1 MLTPAKNWRE
11 YPQRYRLEAE
21 KCAGCGKVFFPPRL
35 ICDDC
40 RGEQFEQVTLPS
52 DGKLVTYTAIH
63 VPASNFK
70 DEAPIV
76 YAVIELEDGTKISAQ
91 VTDCDSDELQAGA
104 PVKLE
109 FRLVQRDGESGVLC
123 YGYKAVLKR

>member
-11 YPQRYRLEAE
+11 YPQRYRLEAG
-21 KCAGCGKVFFPPRL
+21 KCTGCGKVFFPPRL

-40 RGEQFEQVTLPS
+40 HGEVFEQVTLPS

-70 DEAPIV
+70 DEAPIA

-91 VTDCDSDELQAGA
+91 VTDCSTEELHAGA
-104 PVKLE
+104 PVRLE
-109 FRLVQRDGESGVLC
+109 FRRVQHDGESGILC

>member
-21 KCAGCGKVFFPPRL
+21 KCTGCGKVLFPPRL
-35 ICDDC
+35 ICDGC
-40 RGEQFEQVTLPS
+40 HSEQFEQVTLPS

-70 DEAPIV
+70 DEAPIA
-76 YAVIELEDGTKISAQ
+76 YAVIELEDGTRISAQ
-91 VTDCDSDELQAGA
+91 VTDCSTEELKAGA

-109 FRLVQRDGESGVLC
+109 FRLVQKDGESGVLC

>member
-11 YPQRYRLEAE
+11 FPQRYRLEAG
-21 KCAGCGKVFFPPRL
+21 KCTGCGKVFFPPRL
-35 ICDDC
+35 VCDGC
-40 RGEQFEQVTLPS
+40 RGENFETVTLPS

-70 DEAPIV
+70 DEAPIA
-76 YAVIELEDGTKISAQ
+76 YAVVELEDGTKISTQ
-91 VTDCDSDELQAGA
+91 VTDCTPEELRVGA
-104 PVKLE
+104 PVRLE
-109 FRLVQRDGESGVLC
+109 FRRVQHDGESGILC

>member
-11 YPQRYRLEAE
+11 YPQRYRLEAG
-21 KCAGCGKVFFPPRL
+21 KCTGCGKVFFPPRL
-35 ICDDC
+35 ICDSC
-40 RGEQFEQVTLPS
+40 RGEQFEDVTLPS
-52 DGKLVTYTAIH
+52 DGKLVTFTAIH

-70 DEAPIV
+70 DEAPIA
-76 YAVIELEDGTKISAQ
+76 YAVVELDDGTKISTQ
-91 VTDCDSDELQAGA
+91 VTDCSFDELKAGA

-109 FRLVQRDGESGVLC
+109 FRRVQHDGESGVLC